1 MSFETLAYAQ
11 NAVGSAPKD
20 SQGGFMVLLPMYFI
34 IFLVFYLFLI
44 RPQQKQQKEK
54 QMMISAIKK
63 NDEIITAG
71 GMHGTVVNV
80 KDKTVIIKVDDNV
93 KIEFDKN
100 SIALVKKSRQS

>member
-1 MSFETLAYAQ
+1 MYLTSLVFAQ
-11 NAVGSAPKD
+11 DAMGSAPKD
-20 SQGGFMVLLPMYFI
+20 GQGGFLVLLPMYVI

-54 QMMISAIKK
+54 QAMVEAIKK
-63 NDEIITAG
+63 NDEVITAG

-80 KDKTVIIKVDDNV
+80 KDKTVVLKVDDNV